1 MNSQPLSTRTITGS
15 ISAVALFVKFN
26 PFSFVRYYRHWDV
39 LAMAMFDRVMVRGG
53 VFHLWGHSWEIENHK
68 DWQRLEAVLKYI
80 SRRPGVVY
88 ATNQELL

>member
-1 MNSQPLSTRTITGS
+1 
-15 ISAVALFVKFN
+15 
-26 PFSFVRYYRHWDV
+26 
-39 LAMAMFDRVMVRGG
+39 MAMFDRVMVRGG